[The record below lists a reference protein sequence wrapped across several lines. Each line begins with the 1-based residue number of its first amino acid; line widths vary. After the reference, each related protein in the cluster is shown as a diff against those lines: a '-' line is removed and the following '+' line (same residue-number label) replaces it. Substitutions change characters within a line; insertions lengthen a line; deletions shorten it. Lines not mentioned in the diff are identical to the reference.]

1 MDGRRRGQGRTPP
14 RQDDDHG
21 FEAVEGKAHIH
32 DWHAT
37 ILHLLGLDHEKLTYR
52 YAGRDMRLT
61 DVKGNVVRGIL
72 A

>member
-1 MDGRRRGQGRTPP
+1 M
-14 RQDDDHG
+14 
-21 FEAVEGKAHIH
+21 HIH

-37 ILHLLGLDHEKLTYR
+37 ILHLLGLDHEQLTFP

-61 DVKGNVVRGIL
+61 DVKGNVHEEVV